1 MASPLPPHLALE
13 LRLRQVEYNVFGPD
27 HLFDATS
34 SKPLL
39 LRAQSVK
46 ETIQSVGSS
55 HGSASTSSSSS
66 SLRRFV
72 QTDFEACRRFLQPNS
87 FRSGGSSGD
96 TKDDES
102 KTALSASATLSPSEQ
117 IVLILSAEK
126 DMRTLERCLAQCQEL
141 GEKRDVAGAGRLG
154 EYEVLMPLLER
165 LRSTGEGEMQPRLR
179 EVEDQLLGILE
190 EYQGFIDG
198 LSRLYIQWDEA
209 LNDMERTVAKM
220 ERRAAQ
226 EEQG

>member
-72 QTDFEACRRFLQPNS
+72 QTDFDACRRFLQPNS
-87 FRSGGSSGD
+87 FRFGSSGD

-102 KTALSASATLSPSEQ
+102 KTSLPASATLTPSEQ

-141 GEKRDVAGAGRLG
+141 GGKRDVAGAGRLG

-165 LRSTGEGEMQPRLR
+165 LRSSEEGAMQPQLR
-179 EVEDQLLGILE
+179 EAEDQLLGILE
-190 EYQGFIDG
+190 EYQEFVSWTRFRMHLGR
-198 LSRLYIQWDEA
+198 LS
-209 LNDMERTVAKM
+209 
-220 ERRAAQ
+220 
-226 EEQG
+226 